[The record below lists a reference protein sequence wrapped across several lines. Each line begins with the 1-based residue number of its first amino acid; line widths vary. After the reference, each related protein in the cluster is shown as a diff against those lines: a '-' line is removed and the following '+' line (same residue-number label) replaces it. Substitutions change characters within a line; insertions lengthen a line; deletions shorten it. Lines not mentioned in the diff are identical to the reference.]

1 MSESNCQ
8 VIVAGFGLIGR
19 FVTECLEKAAA
30 RVTLIEMNPTTVN
43 DQQGLGRSVVAGDV
57 SDRAVLERAGVTT
70 AHALVLTVPDEAA
83 AIRACGVARQLNPE
97 IYIAIRTNH
106 MSGAMIATRSGATH
120 VTIEELVTAQA
131 MSEAVIGGLQ
141 IESP

>member
-19 FVTECLEKAAA
+19 FVTESLEKASVH
-30 RVTLIEMNPTTVN
+30 VTLVEMNPSTVS
-43 DQQGLGRSVVAGDV
+43 DQQELGRSVVAGDV
-57 SDRAVLERAGVTT
+57 SDRAVLEQAGVTS

-83 AIRACGVARQLNPE
+83 AIRACGMARELNPE

-131 MSEAVIGGLQ
+131 MSDAVIGGLK
-141 IESP
+141 IDNP